1 MYLCVVCNFVKC
13 RSNNITCF
21 IEVIKYMIRKRN
33 YSLNSKYESG
43 RRNTRYRFESA
54 NSGEDLYNEISN
66 DLTSL
71 EESIQDRFEDIC
83 KSKYNYIR
91 VSARIAVED
100 GIENDN
106 GDPMLRFYLFADYK
120 AFSRYMRKGDT
131 RKSIFELTY
140 SFRDDGLYEDD
151 EYFNGTTEK
160 DLIDAVAESFAKSLD
175 DSEY

>member
-1 MYLCVVCNFVKC
+1 
-13 RSNNITCF
+13 
-21 IEVIKYMIRKRN
+21 MIRKRN
-33 YSLNSKYESG
+33 YNLKHKYESN
-43 RRNTRYRFESA
+43 RRNMHYHFESA

-83 KSKYNYIR
+83 KSKYNYKH
-91 VSARIAVED
+91 VSAHIAVED
-100 GIENDN
+100 GLENDN
-106 GDPMLRFYLFADYK
+106 GDPMLSFYLFADNK
-120 AFSRYMRKGDT
+120 AFGRYMRNGDT
-131 RKSIFELTY
+131 RDNISELTY

-160 DLIDAVAESFAKSLD
+160 DLIDAVAESFAKALD

>member
-1 MYLCVVCNFVKC
+1 
-13 RSNNITCF
+13 
-21 IEVIKYMIRKRN
+21 MIRKHN
-33 YSLNSKYESG
+33 YNLKHKYESS
-43 RRNTRYRFESA
+43 RRNMHYHFESA

-83 KSKYNYIR
+83 KNKYNYKR

-106 GDPMLRFYLFADYK
+106 GDPMLGFYLFADSK
-120 AFSRYMRKGDT
+120 AFGRYMRNGDA
-131 RKSIFELTY
+131 RDNISELTY

-175 DSEY
+175 ASEY

>member
-1 MYLCVVCNFVKC
+1 M
-13 RSNNITCF
+13 
-21 IEVIKYMIRKRN
+21 IKKRN
-33 YSLNSKYESG
+33 YSINSKYESD
-43 RRNTRYRFESA
+43 RRNMHYRFESA
-54 NSGEDLYNEISN
+54 NSGEDLYNEITSN
-66 DLTSL
+66 LTSL
-71 EESIQDRFEDIC
+71 EESIQDRFEYIC

-106 GDPMLRFYLFADYK
+106 GDPMLCFYLFADYK

-131 RKSIFELTY
+131 RASLFELTY

>member
-1 MYLCVVCNFVKC
+1 
-13 RSNNITCF
+13 
-21 IEVIKYMIRKRN
+21 MIRKRN
-33 YSLNSKYESG
+33 YSLEHKYESD
-43 RRNTRYRFESA
+43 RRNMHYRFESA
-54 NSGEDLYNEISN
+54 NSGEDLYNKIAN

-71 EESIQDRFEDIC
+71 EESIQDRFEYIC

-91 VSARIAVED
+91 VSAHIAVED
-100 GIENDN
+100 GLENDN
-106 GDPMLRFYLFADYK
+106 GDPMLHFYLFADSK
-120 AFSRYMRKGDT
+120 AFGRYLRNGNAQDNI
-131 RKSIFELTY
+131 SELTY

>member
-1 MYLCVVCNFVKC
+1 MV
-13 RSNNITCF
+13 
-21 IEVIKYMIRKRN
+21 RKRN
-33 YSLNSKYESG
+33 YSLKRKYESG
-43 RRNTRYRFESA
+43 RRKSSYRFESA
-54 NSGEDLYNEISN
+54 NSGEDLYNEITD

-71 EESIQDRFEDIC
+71 EESIQDRFEYIC

-100 GIENDN
+100 GLENDN
-106 GDPMLRFYLFADYK
+106 GDPMLCFYLFADSK
-120 AFSRYMRKGDT
+120 AFGRYMRNGDT
-131 RKSIFELTY
+131 RDNISELTY

-151 EYFNGTTEK
+151 EYFNGTTEE

>member
-1 MYLCVVCNFVKC
+1 
-13 RSNNITCF
+13 
-21 IEVIKYMIRKRN
+21 MIRKHN
-33 YSLNSKYESG
+33 YSLKNKYESD
-43 RRNTRYRFESA
+43 RRNMHYRFESA
-54 NSGEDLYNEISN
+54 NSGEDLYNEIAN

-71 EESIQDRFEDIC
+71 EESIQDRFEYIC

-106 GDPMLRFYLFADYK
+106 GDPMLCFYLFADYK
-120 AFSRYMRKGDT
+120 AFSRYMHNGDT
-131 RKSIFELTY
+131 RDNISELTY

-151 EYFNGTTEK
+151 EYFNGTTEE

-175 DSEY
+175 ASEY

>member
-33 YSLNSKYESG
+33 YSLNSKCESG
-43 RRNTRYRFESA
+43 RRNMRYRFEST
-54 NSGEDLYNEISN
+54 NSGEDLYNEITN

-71 EESIQDRFEDIC
+71 EESIQDRFEYIC

-160 DLIDAVAESFAKSLD
+160 DLIDAVAESFAKALD